1 VSYADNDYDS
11 RRIDFFGGTANADFD
26 GDQWGVRG
34 RVGYMHSYQGVDL
47 TPYLGLAYSNLDLD
61 GFTETGTSATLTTNT
76 DQDFD
81 FVQSTLGFS
90 VSKRFETAQGVS
102 YVPEAHVAWLHEFAD
117 DNQANTS
124 TFVATGGTAF
134 STQGLDPADDSAN
147 IGASLS
153 IYASDQLDVR
163 AAYDFEINEDYDSH
177 TGQLVIR
184 YRFY

>member
-1 VSYADNDYDS
+1 
-11 RRIDFFGGTANADFD
+11 
-26 GDQWGVRG
+26 
-34 RVGYMHSYQGVDL
+34 MHSYQGVDL

-61 GFTETGTSATLTTNT
+61 GFTETGAGAANLTVT

-81 FVQSTLGFS
+81 FVQSTLGLS
-90 VSKRFETAQGVS
+90 VSKRFETANGVS

-124 TFVATGGTAF
+124 TFAAGGPAF

-147 IGASLS
+147 IGASLA